1 MADDKPEPP
10 TPTSTNTP
18 LGPRGVW
25 VLTTYLLL
33 AALLS
38 CWLLLSLWFAK
49 PKAEA
54 EPAPQPQK
62 DCAEPVASG
71 LLPSIVTIATTESD
85 FVVVGCGFTEQHTKV
100 KINGNPHA
108 AIVTDAHQITVP
120 LTTADVASAGNFV
133 VTVLNDDKEVGS
145 KLLTVIPPTVEW
157 HFPLWPGQPAISYE
171 VQLLLMVL
179 FVGAFASSIYALK
192 SLADYKGDN
201 KLYESWSI
209 FYLIQPFEGAGAAF
223 LTYLLIRGGF
233 LTGTSVNAATENRYG
248 MLAIAGLAG
257 AFSDMA
263 FLKLREVF
271 QNLLKPTDTRGGK
284 LSLEITTKSL
294 PDGTVGKDYG
304 PVVLQSER
312 GTPPLTW
319 SVSPGLPADLKL
331 DAASG
336 TISGTPKAVS
346 AKSQYKFRVTDS
358 STPRVSSSAD
368 LTLEIKSEANDDLD
382 GCDVAVE
389 KSTSDEDLPASEGGV
404 AK

>member
-1 MADDKPEPP
+1 
-10 TPTSTNTP
+10 
-18 LGPRGVW
+18 

-49 PKAEA
+49 PKAET
-54 EPAPQPQK
+54 EPVPQPQK
-62 DCAEPVASG
+62 DCAEPVVSG
-71 LLPSIVTIATTESD
+71 LLPSKVTIATTESD
-85 FVVVGCGFTEQHTKV
+85 FVVVGCGFTEQHAKV
-100 KINGNPHA
+100 KINGSPHA

-223 LTYLLIRGGF
+223 LIYLLIRGGF
-233 LTGTSVNAATENRYG
+233 LTGTNVNAGTENRYG

-284 LSLEITTKSL
+284 LSLEITTRSL
-294 PDGTVGKDYG
+294 PDGTVGKAYG
-304 PVVLQSER
+304 PVVLQSGR
-312 GTPPLTW
+312 GTPPLNW

-346 AKSQYKFRVTDS
+346 AKSQFKFTVTDS

-382 GCDVAVE
+382 GCDVAVD
-389 KSTSDEDLPASEGGV
+389 K